1 MVSEGLK
8 VIIKQNSKY
17 ATFLRIHEQPT
28 SNKLVGVY
36 CSNKTDWQIRL
47 EIIQRYWTSL
57 KVNKSQNNSN
67 Y

>member
-1 MVSEGLK
+1 MKKNENIMVSKSLK

-36 CSNKTDWQIRL
+36 CSNKT
-47 EIIQRYWTSL
+47 
-57 KVNKSQNNSN
+57 
-67 Y
+67 